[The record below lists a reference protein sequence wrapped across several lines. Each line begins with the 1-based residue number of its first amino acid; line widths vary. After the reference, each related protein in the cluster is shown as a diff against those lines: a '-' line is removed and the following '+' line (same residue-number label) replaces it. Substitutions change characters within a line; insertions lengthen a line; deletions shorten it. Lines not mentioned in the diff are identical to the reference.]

1 MYKIHRFAFE
11 HFISI
16 YNQTGKNIVDL
27 SLAHIIPVIQMDF
40 YTKEIVFAH

>member
-11 HFISI
+11 HFISTC
-16 YNQTGKNIVDL
+16 NQTGKNIADL
-27 SLAHIIPVIQMDF
+27 SPAHTIPVIQMDF